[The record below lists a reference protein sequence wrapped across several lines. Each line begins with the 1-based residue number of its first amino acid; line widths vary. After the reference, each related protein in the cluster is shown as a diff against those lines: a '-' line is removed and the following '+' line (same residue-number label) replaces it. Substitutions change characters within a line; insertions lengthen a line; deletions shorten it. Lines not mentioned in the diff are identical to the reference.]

1 MNGYDSVRLNSFL
14 QMKKLKIY
22 VGYALKHASLEF
34 KQRIALFK
42 EQLPKHLNCEI
53 LEFVTNIDSTPK
65 EVYENDIEGCVREC
79 HLMVADV
86 THPSL
91 GLGYE
96 AGTIIEKYN
105 KPILFLAES
114 GASVSKIILG
124 TKNAELYSYESIDE
138 MVLAVT
144 SFIERHDIRPVSRG
158 KLIVI
163 EGIDGSG
170 KTTQQGLLMERLEK
184 EGKRV
189 ESLHFPRHGQKFFGV
204 MVDEYLTGKFGHAST
219 VNPYLASVLYA
230 GDRWEA
236 KSQIEQWLNDGVYVI
251 LDRYDTSNKG
261 HQVGKLKT
269 EEEKLACLAWL
280 DELEYKTFKIPI
292 PDKVIYLDLPLEKN
306 LELIEKRGNKGKEYS
321 KGGVDQHE
329 NREHLSNAQSAYR
342 FVVNQYSYWQ
352 QIDCAPEG
360 ILRTVE
366 DIHEEIY
373 TAVVEKVYI

>member
-1 MNGYDSVRLNSFL
+1 ME
-14 QMKKLKIY
+14 KLKIY
-22 VGYALKHASLEF
+22 VGCALKHASLEY

-53 LEFVTNIDSTPK
+53 LEFVTESDATPK
-65 EVYENDIEGCVREC
+65 EVYNNDIGGCVKEC

-96 AGTIIEKYN
+96 TGTIVEKYK
-105 KPILFLAES
+105 KPVLFLAETGS
-114 GASVSKIILG
+114 LVSKVILG
-124 TKNAELYSYESIDE
+124 VPNAEIHDYESIDE
-138 MVLAVT
+138 MILAVVAFVEKHNIQAPT
-144 SFIERHDIRPVSRG
+144 RG

-170 KTTQQGLLMERLEK
+170 KTTQQGLLMERLKK

-189 ESLHFPRHGQKFFGV
+189 ESLHFPRHGEKFFGV
-204 MVDEYLTGKFGHAST
+204 MVDEYLMGKFGHASA

-236 KSQIEQWLNDGVYVI
+236 KPQIEQWLNDGVYVV

-269 EEEKLACLAWL
+269 EEEKLQCLRWL
-280 DELEYKTFKIPI
+280 DELEYKTFKIPV
-292 PDKVIYLDLPLEKN
+292 PDKVLYLDLPLEKN
-306 LELIEKRGNKGKEYS
+306 LELIAKRGSKGKEYS
-321 KGGVDQHE
+321 KGGADQHE
-329 NREHLSNAQSAYR
+329 NREHLSNAQAAYR

-352 QIDCAPEG
+352 KIYCAPTGE
-360 ILRTVE
+360 LRTVE

-373 TAVVEKVYI
+373 AAVAEKVYA